1 MPLVYQ
7 ELRRLAASYMQVERP
22 GHTLQ
27 ATALVHEAFL
37 HIQSIETISWKSR
50 AHFIAVS
57 ATIMRQVLVDQARER
72 EAIKRGGGKATVSIS
87 DIENFAQQ
95 NEPNLVRLD
104 DALTLFARDYPRQAK
119 VVELKF
125 FGGLTVD
132 ETVTVL
138 STDAGEGLSSRT
150 VERDWRFARAWLQQ
164 ALSA

>member
-7 ELRRLAASYMQVERP
+7 DLRRLAANYMQVERP

-37 HIQSIETISWKSR
+37 HLQGIETISWQSR

-72 EAIKRGGGKATVSIS
+72 EAIKRGGGQATVSIS

-95 NEPNLVRLD
+95 SEPNLVRLD